1 MELEVG
7 SWNVGSWYSRMSRHY
22 GANSRNAEG
31 SSGSVGAPPVEL
43 EQQFVMRLPAEP
55 AAALREALKAG
66 ASNIKERLK
75 IQLEP
80 EKEGKGGG
88 NNYLRRGAV
97 HFDGWQMNAKLM
109 DLPTIVESMKTID
122 KKTFYK
128 TADICQILT
137 CKEGAASDEE
147 DQPAEQ
153 AAKNKS
159 GSKEKGDKKY
169 LYRHGL
175 CPPLKN
181 CRRRRYVCEV

>member
-1 MELEVG
+1 
-7 SWNVGSWYSRMSRHY
+7 MSRHY

-31 SSGSVGAPPVEL
+31 PLPGSAGAPPVEL

-75 IQLEP
+75 IQMEP

-97 HFDGWQMNAKLM
+97 HFDGWQMSAKLM

-122 KKTFYK
+122 QKTFYK

-137 CKEGAASDEE
+137 CKEGPASDDE
-147 DQPAEQ
+147 DHGGQQQLADQ
-153 AAKNKS
+153 AAKNKNNAN
-159 GSKEKGDKKY
+159 KEKVDKKY

-181 CRRRRYVCEV
+181 CRRRRCADCRLLN

>member
-1 MELEVG
+1 
-7 SWNVGSWYSRMSRHY
+7 MSRHY

-88 NNYLRRGAV
+88 SNYLRRGAV
-97 HFDGWQMNAKLM
+97 HFDGWQMNAKMM

-128 TADICQILT
+128 TADICQILM
-137 CKEGAASDEE
+137 CKEGPASDEE
-147 DQPAEQ
+147 DHAAQAEQ
-153 AAKNKS
+153 AAKNK
-159 GSKEKGDKKY
+159 GANKEKVDKKY

-181 CRRRRYVCEV
+181 CRRRRYVTIRR